1 MLNIPTGPNPT
12 RMITRDIFRGGFV
25 VADLRPLQADAIR
38 KQLSQI
44 NERLR
49 IIVAD
54 AGAEIIDPV
63 DFFMQTIQVSC
74 DYQKWGSDI

>member
-1 MLNIPTGPNPT
+1 MLNIPMGPNPT

-63 DFFMQTIQVSC
+63 DFFMRTIQVSC
-74 DYQKWGSDI
+74 DYRKWGSDI

>member
-1 MLNIPTGPNPT
+1 MLNVPMGPNPT
-12 RMITRDIFRGGFV
+12 RMITPDIFRGGFV
-25 VADLRPLQADAIR
+25 VADLRPLPIR

-63 DFFMQTIQVSC
+63 DFFMRTIQVSC